1 MRRPGFFLARRLHSR
16 LPRTGS
22 DRVNFMLSTGNRFH
36 QLLCRFGLYIGI
48 SIASGAA
55 SALLVSCSGPQD
67 SGGSLDSP
75 GVEAI
80 AAQGWELIKMNA
92 YNYAD
97 TQLDSFGHFITTPNA
112 CHQDAQ
118 GALDLSLWNGIAH
131 LMNQAL
137 SKPLLSENNE
147 VCIPRPDGSKLYGT
161 VEVIVD
167 PPAPSGR
174 RGATIAMQPA
184 PFPSFPW
191 PFPSWLPDPFA
202 PSSPT
207 PTPTVTVSTTPT
219 SNPTPTPTHSPG
231 PSPSVSASPSPSPSG
246 ITKTLFENRGDQICS
261 TIQDTKVAQALVQ
274 ALDQVSAI
282 ANREDCP
289 QAQ

>member
-1 MRRPGFFLARRLHSR
+1 
-16 LPRTGS
+16 
-22 DRVNFMLSTGNRFH
+22 MLLTGNRYRRVFR
-36 QLLCRFGLYIGI
+36 RFGLYIGI

-97 TQLDSFGHFITTPNA
+97 TQLDSFGHFTTTPNA

-137 SKPLLSENNE
+137 SKPLLTENNE

-174 RGATIAMQPA
+174 RGSMLALQPA
-184 PFPSFPW
+184 PLPSFPW
-191 PFPSWLPDPFA
+191 PFPSWLPNPFS

-207 PTPTVTVSTTPT
+207 PTPTVAVSTTPT
-219 SNPTPTPTHSPG
+219 HSPR

-246 ITKTLFENRGDQICS
+246 ITETLFENRGDQICS

-274 ALDQVSAI
+274 ALDKVSAI